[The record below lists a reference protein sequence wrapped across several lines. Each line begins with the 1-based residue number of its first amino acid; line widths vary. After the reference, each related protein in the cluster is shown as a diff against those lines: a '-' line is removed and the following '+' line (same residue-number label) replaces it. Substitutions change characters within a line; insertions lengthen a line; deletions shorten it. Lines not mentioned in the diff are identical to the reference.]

1 MGFYTNENT
10 YDRARGQKVI
20 GEIQYIKS
28 KYNLN
33 QQALTSLAKYA
44 QNSPVFKENNLVKL
58 GFSEIPSGG
67 SFFIF
72 INDSTLKF
80 DDTIPVDKIGFTNK
94 LMF

>member
-1 MGFYTNENT
+1 MKNNSQF
-10 YDRARGQKVI
+10 
-20 GEIQYIKS
+20 
-28 KYNLN
+28 LF
-33 QQALTSLAKYA
+33 TSDEVTK
-44 QNSPVFKENNLVKL
+44 NNLTKL

-80 DDTIPVDKIGFTNK
+80 DDTIPVDKIGLTNK

>member
-1 MGFYTNENT
+1 M
-10 YDRARGQKVI
+10 K
-20 GEIQYIKS
+20 EITQFIF
-28 KYNLN
+28 
-33 QQALTSLAKYA
+33 TSDETTK
-44 QNSPVFKENNLVKL
+44 NNLTKL
-58 GFSEIPSGG
+58 GFSEIPSGD

>member
-1 MGFYTNENT
+1 MRNNDNFIFTSDEEARNT
-10 YDRARGQKVI
+10 
-20 GEIQYIKS
+20 
-28 KYNLN
+28 
-33 QQALTSLAKYA
+33 LT
-44 QNSPVFKENNLVKL
+44 KL
-58 GFSEIPSGG
+58 GFSEIPSGD

>member
-1 MGFYTNENT
+1 MKNDSQF
-10 YDRARGQKVI
+10 
-20 GEIQYIKS
+20 
-28 KYNLN
+28 LF
-33 QQALTSLAKYA
+33 TSDEVTK
-44 QNSPVFKENNLVKL
+44 NNLTKL

-80 DDTIPVDKIGFTNK
+80 DAIPVDKIGFTNK